1 VAGYIRRRV
10 ERDHVTV
17 LELGAATDDL
27 HLGRVLLAV
36 AAQPRQ
42 GRLRASL
49 PPSLRRALD
58 PWQPA
63 VRDSPGLMG
72 RPLSMPALASALSS
86 NWSSRLGA
94 ARHPRDV
101 VVPIALP
108 GRLASLRISTEGVR
122 AMPGP
127 AAAPPLDPGA
137 LTALVLRGC
146 DARTVL
152 LLGDRADLDDL
163 SAIAPAQDFVL
174 WPTDAF

>member
-1 VAGYIRRRV
+1 
-10 ERDHVTV
+10 
-17 LELGAATDDL
+17 
-27 HLGRVLLAV
+27 
-36 AAQPRQ
+36 
-42 GRLRASL
+42 
-49 PPSLRRALD
+49 
-58 PWQPA
+58 
-63 VRDSPGLMG
+63 MG

-94 ARHPRDV
+94 VRHPRDV

-122 AMPGP
+122 AMPGL

-146 DARTVL
+146 DARTIL
-152 LLGDRADLDDL
+152 LLGDRADIDDL